1 MGSFKDLAKLKGF
14 AEAGLVVRT
23 AKEQNTDR
31 REAELRKID
40 DAKEAAAAAVVANA
54 PHYPWARAG
63 TLAEVRALLD
73 VHAKA
78 MAIAESQEID
88 ATIDIAAL
96 VQPAQIA
103 DGDQV
108 IDSLLMP
115 AEGTSLYVRGN
126 LTVTH
131 RVVQRFRAGTLV
143 VFGSLRAHHIITTG
157 QILVIGDLDVT
168 GTMYGN
174 SSNYATNVL
183 GAAKIGTLISAK
195 EHLFALLGGYTIGE
209 LVALDAPAP
218 NYPIYARSTPVSTR
232 TLDPAVGDAHDAAAI
247 AAALSE
253 RGDVLIPATH
263 SI

>member
-23 AKEQNTDR
+23 AKEQNADR

-54 PHYPWARAG
+54 PHYPWARPG
-63 TLAEVRALLD
+63 KLAEVRALLD
-73 VHAKA
+73 VHANA
-78 MAIAESQEID
+78 FSIAERKEID

-96 VQPAQIA
+96 VNPAQIA

-115 AEGTSLYVRGN
+115 AEGTSLYVRGD

-131 RVVQRFRAGTLV
+131 RIVQRFRAGTLV
-143 VFGSLRAHHIITTG
+143 VFGSLRAQHIITTG
-157 QILVIGDLDVT
+157 QILVIGDLDVP
-168 GTMYGN
+168 GTIYGN
-174 SSNYATNVL
+174 SSNYATIVL
-183 GAAKIGTLISAK
+183 GEAKVGTLISAK
-195 EHLFALLGGYTIGE
+195 EHLFALLGGYTVGE
-209 LVALDAPAP
+209 LVAFDAPAP
-218 NYPIYARSTPVSTR
+218 NFAIYARSTPLSTR
-232 TLDPAVGDAHDAAAI
+232 TLDPAVGDAHDAAAV
-247 AAALSE
+247 ADALRE
-253 RGDVLIPATH
+253 RHDVLIPAIQ

>member
-14 AEAGLVVRT
+14 AEAGLVVRS

-40 DAKEAAAAAVVANA
+40 DAKEAAAAVVVANA

-73 VHAKA
+73 VHANA
-78 MAIAESQEID
+78 MAIAESREID

-96 VQPAQIA
+96 VNPAQIA
-103 DGDQV
+103 DGDQT

-115 AEGTSLYVRGN
+115 AEGTSLYVCGN
-126 LTVTH
+126 LTVTN

-183 GAAKIGTLISAK
+183 GAAKVGTLISAK
-195 EHLFALLGGYTIGE
+195 DHLFALLGGYTIGE
-209 LVALDAPAP
+209 LVALDPPAP
-218 NYPIYARSTPVSTR
+218 NYAIYARSTRLSTR
-232 TLDPAVGDAHDAAAI
+232 TLDPAVGDAHDAAAV

-253 RGDVLIPATH
+253 RNDVLIPPTH

>member
-54 PHYPWARAG
+54 PHYPWARVG
-63 TLAEVRALLD
+63 TLAEVRTLLD
-73 VHAKA
+73 VHANA
-78 MAIAESQEID
+78 FSIAERKEVD

-96 VQPAQIA
+96 VHPAQIA
-103 DGDQV
+103 DGDHV

-115 AEGTSLYVRGN
+115 AEGTALYVCGN

-143 VFGSLRAHHIITTG
+143 VFGSLRAQHIITTG
-157 QILVIGDLDVT
+157 QILVVGDVDVP
-168 GTMYGN
+168 GTIYGN
-174 SSNYATNVL
+174 SSNYATTVL
-183 GAAKIGTLISAK
+183 GNAKVGTLISAK
-195 EHLFALLGGYTIGE
+195 AHLFALLGSYTVGE

-218 NYPIYARSTPVSTR
+218 NYAIYARSSPLSTR
-232 TLDPAVGDAHDAAAI
+232 TLDPAVGDAHDAAAV

-253 RGDVLIPATH
+253 RNDVLIPATH
-263 SI
+263 EI